1 MYEDDGHTRDAY
13 QKGEYELLHFTQ
25 RSNKNGMTF
34 RFTRDGGHYSGAP
47 KNREMQ
53 LVVHHAGVINTVQ
66 VDNVQ
71 IPVNENKE
79 QSDYSAE
86 LKDDNLVIHFP
97 WKMSDEVT
105 IQLN

>member
-13 QKGEYELLHFTQ
+13 KKGGYELLHFTQ
-25 RSNKNGMTF
+25 KSNTDSMKF
-34 RFTRDGGHYSGAP
+34 RFARNGGQYSGAP
-47 KNREMQ
+47 ENREMR
-53 LVVHHAGVINTVQ
+53 LVVHHVGVIHIVQ

-71 IPVNENKE
+71 IPVNENKGPS
-79 QSDYSAE
+79 QYSAE
-86 LKDDNLVIHFP
+86 LKDDILVIHFP